1 MSGANGLV
9 ILPQKWDNGPT
20 ELKEGELADAILIG
34 DILVE

>member
-9 ILPQKWDNGPT
+9 ILPQKWDNGQT